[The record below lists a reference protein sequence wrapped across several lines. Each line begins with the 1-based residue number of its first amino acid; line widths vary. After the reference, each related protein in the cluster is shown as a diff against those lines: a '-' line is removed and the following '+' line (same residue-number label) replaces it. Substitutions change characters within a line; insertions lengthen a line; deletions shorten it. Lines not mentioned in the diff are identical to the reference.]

1 MTARWSG
8 AVLDRS
14 AETPRN
20 RGSVSKLDAGGF
32 PTAPDGQ
39 SPEVVFQAGARD
51 VKRRL

>member
-14 AETPRN
+14 AEMPGTEARS
-20 RGSVSKLDAGGF
+20 RSWTLAGL